1 MRIKTVPQ
9 KVFDKITCDGAY
21 APNPVKCTWRVDD
34 QDKFNKDGKLVRKAT
49 GRIHVAVH
57 FDDGTTVHVAQCEND
72 PNDIE
77 KAVLFAIA
85 KRVYGRVEV
94 KDAAARKIEIAGA
107 GYAAMIKDV
116 VERATGQN
124 QVKPAKPAAP
134 AASAEILRMR
144 KTVPVTTEQIWPKP
158 DAKPIQVKPPVR
170 DCPCCRKEK
179 TDDARRQPKNKYGY
193 KPAGCEHKRFR
204 DMTLTE
210 KREYWRNQK
219 RGH

>member
-34 QDKFNKDGKLVRKAT
+34 QDKFNKDGELVRKAT

-124 QVKPAKPAAP
+124 QVKPAAPAAP
-134 AASAEILRMR
+134 ATSAEIPRMR

-204 DMTLTE
+204 DMTLEE

-219 RGH
+219 RKH

>member
-34 QDKFNKDGKLVRKAT
+34 QDKFNKDGELVRKAT

-94 KDAAARKIEIAGA
+94 KDAATRKIEIAGA

-124 QVKPAKPAAP
+124 QVKPATP
-134 AASAEILRMR
+134 AASAEIPRMR
-144 KTVPVTTEQIWPKP
+144 KTVPVTTKQIWPKP

-179 TDDARRQPKNKYGY
+179 TDDARRQSKNKYGY

-204 DMTLTE
+204 DMTLEE

-219 RGH
+219 RKH